1 MSSPRGTTDTER
13 GDEPSSIVE
22 VRGLVAQPRH
32 FTRADLAA
40 LPQTTRTATFVSRG
54 GERTVTYTG
63 PALLD
68 VIKAAGGIVEEQ
80 RLDRLRT
87 YLVARSATGYEV
99 VFSWGEID
107 ASFGDGV
114 YLLAHDSDDTAST
127 PNPGAVR
134 LVVPNDHHGG
144 RYVGQLV
151 ELEVCA
157 IARPPSTGA

>member
-1 MSSPRGTTDTER
+1 MSSPPGTSGTER
-13 GDEPSSIVE
+13 DDEQSGAVV

-32 FTRADLAA
+32 FTRDDLAA

-63 PALLD
+63 PRLLD

-107 ASFGDGV
+107 ASFGDGDF
-114 YLLAHDSDDTAST
+114 LLAHDSDDPTST
-127 PNPGAVR
+127 PNPGALR

-144 RYVGQLV
+144 RYVGQLI

-157 IARPPSTGA
+157 VARPPSTGA